1 MPDLVT
7 VAAPDGAVAQVDG
20 LTGRRYHAR
29 AGGLY
34 DMHPADAR
42 ALVAD
47 GGFRPSLGSPVRGGF
62 ECPCGFRPI
71 FRLCSRCGRHITDN
85 KEAAA

>member
-1 MPDLVT
+1 MADTVT

-20 LTGRRYHAR
+20 ITGRRYKAR

-42 ALVAD
+42 ALLAD
-47 GGFRPSLGSPVRGGF
+47 GGFRPSLGGVTRGGYR
-62 ECPCGFRPI
+62 CRCGFRPFI
-71 FRLCSRCGRHITDN
+71 RDCSRCGHHISDEEIT
-85 KEAAA
+85 